1 MKVAVEKIKE
11 SPFELNEDIPAQ
23 KWEMDSDDIK
33 FVDAIHIVSRFRKEF
48 SNVIV
53 ETRITAKKDI
63 VCSRCLESAHQILEQ
78 EVKRDYVLEELGEY
92 LDIDDDIREEILLN
106 FPMKVLCKSDCKGLC
121 PNCGANLNSEQCK
134 CMGKQSK

>member
-134 CMGKQSK
+134 CNRG